1 MIQRHWEIQNTFEHY
16 GSGDFGMMGW
26 DSLKSS
32 ETIPLFNFAEIDS
45 RKMHEQL
52 LESMPKELFSLA
64 SEEPITI
71 DTMRHMFANR
81 TAARYS
87 DLDSIVL
94 QLFREGEIEILGAN
108 HKLRSSSLQKLRPY
122 DRIAMPEQMRFFF
135 GASR

>member
-1 MIQRHWEIQNTFEHY
+1 
-16 GSGDFGMMGW
+16 
-26 DSLKSS
+26 
-32 ETIPLFNFAEIDS
+32 
-45 RKMHEQL
+45 MHEQL

-94 QLFREGEIEILGAN
+94 QLFQEGEIEILGAN
-108 HKLRSSSLQKLRPY
+108 HKVRSSSLQKLRPY